1 MYFSKEMKDSMK
13 YIAENLEGLYDKN
26 EIDSFIYL
34 IFNHLL
40 GYGRKEM
47 ILMRNEILSTEN
59 KERIHEV
66 VERLKV
72 FEPVQ
77 YILGETEFYGLR
89 FFVKPGVLIP
99 RNETEELVDL
109 IIKRNK
115 HKKISVLDV
124 GTGSGCIP
132 VAVKKYIP
140 ESEVWSCDISET
152 ALSVAKENA
161 FRNSVEIFFVNFDI
175 LSNQTFP
182 VTGFDIIV
190 SNPPYVTEKEKQL
203 MQPNVL
209 EYEPHEA
216 LFVPD
221 NDPLK
226 FYRAIVEKSAVLLK
240 IGGDVYFEINE
251 MFGDDVRKLLES
263 NNFTAEIVKDING
276 KDRIV
281 IGHKNQ

>member
-1 MYFSKEMKDSMK
+1 MKDSMK

>member
-1 MYFSKEMKDSMK
+1 MKDSMK

-226 FYRAIVEKSAVLLK
+226 FYRAIIEKA
-240 IGGDVYFEINE
+240 D
-251 MFGDDVRKLLES
+251 
-263 NNFTAEIVKDING
+263 T
-276 KDRIV
+276 
-281 IGHKNQ
+281 

>member
-1 MYFSKEMKDSMK
+1 
-13 YIAENLEGLYDKN
+13 
-26 EIDSFIYL
+26 
-34 IFNHLL
+34 
-40 GYGRKEM
+40 
-47 ILMRNEILSTEN
+47 
-59 KERIHEV
+59 
-66 VERLKV
+66 
-72 FEPVQ
+72 
-77 YILGETEFYGLR
+77 
-89 FFVKPGVLIP
+89 
-99 RNETEELVDL
+99 
-109 IIKRNK
+109 
-115 HKKISVLDV
+115 
-124 GTGSGCIP
+124 
-132 VAVKKYIP
+132 
-140 ESEVWSCDISET
+140 
-152 ALSVAKENA
+152 
-161 FRNSVEIFFVNFDI
+161 FFVNFDI

-209 EYEPHEA
+209 EDEPHEA